1 MQSKSKLLGKQFAGY
16 EGEALVRLLRKPG
29 HPILES
35 TIAKIEAQAPKGY
48 TPYFLARM
56 CMEWKVPY
64 EVFCLLL
71 TWCHGAQG
79 GDSRYMYLI
88 ALEKQLKTES
98 FRPKYP
104 SEFIVSRC
112 IEYDEQHADELAIH
126 D

>member
-16 EGEALVRLLRKPG
+16 SGQDLVCLLRKPG

-35 TIAKIEAQAPKGY
+35 TIAKIEAKAPKGC

-71 TWCHGAQG
+71 TWCHGARG
-79 GDSRYMYLI
+79 GDARYMFLI
-88 ALEKQLKTES
+88 ALEKQLKAES
-98 FRPKYP
+98 FSPKYP

-112 IEYDEQHADELAIH
+112 IDYDEQHADELAIH